1 MWTKND
7 QLAAVL
13 DDRAQFVTRLSSDPK
28 FVVMG
33 IEQGND
39 PLVLPPGVADMDLAT
54 NRRSA
59 PESILDIPGEECV
72 SDQPTITVAGDDA
85 VEGDDAIRNEIRRC
99 FDQLAGRCL
108 ELADR
113 VFNTGECAEPVGGVG

>member
-13 DDRAQFVTRLSSDPK
+13 DDRAEFVTRLSSNPK
-28 FVVMG
+28 FVVMA
-33 IEQGND
+33 IEQRDN
-39 PLVLPPGVADMDLAT
+39 PLVLPSSVTNMDLAT
-54 NRRSA
+54 DCDGT

>member
-1 MWTKND
+1 MWSKND

-13 DDRAQFVTRLSSDPK
+13 DDRAEFVTRLSSDPK

-33 IEQGND
+33 IEKRDN
-39 PLVLPPGVADMDLAT
+39 PLVLPSSVTNMDLAADCGGT
-54 NRRSA
+54 
-59 PESILDIPGEECV
+59 PESILDIPGEEGMRY
-72 SDQPTITVAGDDA
+72 QPPIIAAGDDV

-108 ELADR
+108 NLADR
-113 VFNTGECAEPVGGVG
+113 VFNAGERAEPVSGVG